1 MKSRFIKLPTPR
13 PLADLQRR
21 IDNTTDAIGASSNDR
36 VRDRLTAKLDKLVDD
51 EEQAASEL
59 EKQQVE
65 YDKLTRAA
73 TDLTQWRA
81 DFAGLMKALD
91 SPDIRGLA
99 KPHLRKLIE
108 KIEVFAVGLPEDQ
121 PDMKDALLDALDYF
135 VPPQSPSTAKL
146 KGFEQWLLKSCTTKA
161 GRFIR
166 VTFVTGQV
174 VDLVPNGSVATGHRL
189 VGEQRHWYHS
199 SPDIKEL
206 WRRYIK
212 GYKA

>member
-1 MKSRFIKLPTPR
+1 M
-13 PLADLQRR
+13 QRR
-21 IDNTTDAIGASSNDR
+21 IDNTTDAIGDSSSDR
-36 VRDRLTAKLDKLVDD
+36 VRARLTAKLHKLDD
-51 EEQAASEL
+51 EEKQAASEL
-59 EKQQVE
+59 DKRQVE
-65 YDKLTRAA
+65 HDKLTRAA

-146 KGFEQWLLKSCTTKA
+146 KAFEQWLLESCTTKA

-166 VTFVTGQV
+166 VTFLTGRV
-174 VDLVPNGSVATGHRL
+174 IDLVPKGSVATGQRL

>member
-1 MKSRFIKLPTPR
+1 M
-13 PLADLQRR
+13 QRR
-21 IDNTTDAIGASSNDR
+21 IDNTTDAIGDSGNDR

-51 EEQAASEL
+51 EEQVTSEL

-91 SPDIRGLA
+91 NPDIRGLA

-135 VPPQSPSTAKL
+135 VPPQNPSKAKL
-146 KGFEQWLLKSCTTKA
+146 KAFEQWLLKSCTTKA

-166 VTFVTGQV
+166 VTFVTGRV
-174 VDLVPNGSVATGHRL
+174 VDLVPNGSVATGQRL
-189 VGEQRHWYHS
+189 VGEQRRWHHS
-199 SPDIKEL
+199 SPNIQEL

>member
-1 MKSRFIKLPTPR
+1 M
-13 PLADLQRR
+13 QRR
-21 IDNTTDAIGASSNDR
+21 IDNTTDAIGDSSSDR
-36 VRDRLTAKLDKLVDD
+36 VRDRLAAKLHKLDD
-51 EEQAASEL
+51 EEKQAASEL
-59 EKQQVE
+59 EKRQVE

-91 SPDIRGLA
+91 SPDIRGLS

-135 VPPQSPSTAKL
+135 VPPQSSSKAKL
-146 KGFEQWLLKSCTTKA
+146 KAFEQWLIKSCTTKA

-166 VTFVTGQV
+166 VTFVTGRV
-174 VDLVPNGSVATGHRL
+174 LDLVPKSSVATGQRL
-189 VGEQRHWYHS
+189 VGEQRRWYHS
-199 SPDIKEL
+199 GPDPNEL
-206 WRRYIK
+206 WRRFTK
-212 GYKA
+212 GNKGKT